1 MATIDDIKNA
11 NEEHPEVSSSTYMNP
26 YTKCVK
32 DIIHWGLV
40 KLGWPLQQV
49 ELTREQMEICLAD
62 ALEKYTK
69 YASFE
74 I

>member
-11 NEEHPEVSSSTYMNP
+11 NKEHPEISQSTYMNP
-26 YTKCVK
+26 YTKCVQ

-49 ELTREQMEICLAD
+49 ELT
-62 ALEKYTK
+62 
-69 YASFE
+69 
-74 I
+74 